1 MAKKN
6 KIPQKLKVW
15 LDARK
20 KYHLTDAQVQM
31 ARELGMNPK
40 KFGGLANHKQ
50 ERWKA
55 PLPEFIEDIYLKR
68 FGRSAPER
76 VRSIEQLVKERA
88 RKKEERKIGPPEKTH
103 TDRIEDEP
111 SGVPF

>member
-6 KIPQKLKVW
+6 KLPQKLKIW

-20 KYHLTDAQVQM
+20 KYHLTDAQIQM

-40 KFGGLANHKQ
+40 KFGSLANHKQ

-55 PLPEFIEDIYLKR
+55 PLPEFIEEIYLKR
-68 FGRSAPER
+68 FGRSFPEK

-88 RKKEERKIGPPEKTH
+88 KKKEERKMGPQERTH
-103 TDRIEDEP
+103 TDQVEDEP
-111 SGVPF
+111 SEIPF